1 MGHERLASLGAARD
15 HLEGV
20 EADSLGKRSALADD
34 DLVAF
39 VAAEAR
45 GKVGRDVGVALFVTL
60 VLLDEVQVVHAHD
73 DGAVH
78 LGRLD
83 DTGQDAATDRHVA
96 GERALLVDVGAWV
109 R

>member
-1 MGHERLASLGAARD
+1 
-15 HLEGV
+15 
-20 EADSLGKRSALADD
+20 
-34 DLVAF
+34 
-39 VAAEAR
+39 
-45 GKVGRDVGVALFVTL
+45 
-60 VLLDEVQVVHAHD
+60 VQVVHAHD

>member
-15 HLEGV
+15 DLEGV

-34 DLVAF
+34 NLVAF